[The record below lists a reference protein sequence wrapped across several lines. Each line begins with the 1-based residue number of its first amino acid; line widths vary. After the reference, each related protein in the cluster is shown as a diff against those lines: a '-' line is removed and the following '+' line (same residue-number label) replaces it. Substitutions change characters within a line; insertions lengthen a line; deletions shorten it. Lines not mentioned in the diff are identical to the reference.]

1 MVKSPLHST
10 GTASRLNCVVR
21 RSHIY
26 GKIPAET
33 WNRVGTRLLP
43 KLRGNSGC
51 ELQVTVS
58 FELTAGG
65 PGTDALTAG
74 PRRIVDDP
82 RPGEALRIDAEATKQ

>member
-1 MVKSPLHST
+1 M
-10 GTASRLNCVVR
+10 
-21 RSHIY
+21 
-26 GKIPAET
+26 
-33 WNRVGTRLLP
+33 GTRLLP

-65 PGTDALTAG
+65 PGTDALPAC

-82 RPGEALRIDAEATKQ
+82 RPGEALRIDAETAKQ